1 MVCDDVKRVVY
12 FYLDGVLGE
21 KKHSDLTSH
30 LKECPDCDDRV
41 LIHTRLR
48 NFFRR
53 RLGRLTAPPA
63 LQVRLRDHRA
73 SSGESSGLV

>member
-48 NFFRR
+48 NFIRR
-53 RLGRLTAPPA
+53 RLGRLTAPQT
-63 LQVRLRDHRA
+63 LQVKLRDQRGSGGEA
-73 SSGESSGLV
+73 SRVL